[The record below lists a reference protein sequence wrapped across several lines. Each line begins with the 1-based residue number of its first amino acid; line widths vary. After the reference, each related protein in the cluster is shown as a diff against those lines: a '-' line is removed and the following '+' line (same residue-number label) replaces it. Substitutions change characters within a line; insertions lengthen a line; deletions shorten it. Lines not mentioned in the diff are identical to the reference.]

1 VAVPRAAHAQE
12 AGAAIYVHGDT
23 DHTTVV
29 APRLRVQVPIT
40 ETTKATAIYAVDV
53 WTSASIDIMTS
64 ASRVPVTEQRDEIDL
79 SVDHELTDVTLTLG
93 YRYSTEPDYVSHSV
107 SGGFGYDF
115 ADNNSTLAVGFS
127 GSTDTVGRAGDPKFS
142 EGVGTLGGRLSF
154 TQVLSSTTVG
164 QAIYELTRAAGY
176 QASPY
181 RFVGIGGDGQCTSST
196 GDMTG
201 TATLCVPEVAP
212 HTRLRH
218 ALGVELRQ
226 ALGKE
231 TALQGGYR
239 FYTDSWGVMSHTA
252 RLELAWSPNAD
263 TVLAG
268 RYRLYTQGAANHY
281 KNIYDSLEDY
291 VTRDKELSPLS
302 SHRLALE
309 ADHDWHFR
317 DNRTLTAILTLAPIL
332 YFYSDFAPL
341 KQMTA
346 FEVSAAVV
354 FVP

>member
-1 VAVPRAAHAQE
+1 M
-12 AGAAIYVHGDT
+12 HGDS

-29 APRLRVQVPIT
+29 APRLRVQVPLA

-53 WTSASIDIMTS
+53 WTSASIDIMAS

-79 SVDHELTDVTLTLG
+79 SVDHELTDVTLTVG
-93 YRYSTEPDYVSHSV
+93 YRYSTEPDYVSHGV

-115 ADNNSTLAVGFS
+115 ADNNSTLAVGLS
-127 GSTDTVGRAGDPKFS
+127 GSADTVGRAGDPKFS
-142 EGVGTLGGRLSF
+142 KGVGTLGGRLSF
-154 TQVLSSTTVG
+154 TQVLGSNTVA

-181 RFVGIGGDGQCTSST
+181 RFVGIGGNGLCTSNTS
-196 GDMTG
+196 DEIG
-201 TATLCVPEVAP
+201 TAPLCVPEVAP
-212 HTRLRH
+212 HDRLRH
-218 ALGVELRQ
+218 ALGLELRQ

-231 TALQGGYR
+231 TSLQGGYR
-239 FYTDSWGVMSHTA
+239 FYLDSWGVTSHTA
-252 RLELAWSPNAD
+252 RVELAWSPDQD
-263 TVLAG
+263 TILAG
-268 RYRLYTQGAANHY
+268 RYRLYTQGAADHY
-281 KNIYDSLEDY
+281 RARYDSVVDY
-291 VTRDKELSPLS
+291 VTSDKELSPLS

-309 ADHDWHFR
+309 VDHDWHYR

-332 YFYSDFAPL
+332 YFYGDFVPL

-346 FEVSAAVV
+346 FEVSAALV